1 LLKIFFP
8 TLISLIGNFKKKSMK
23 TKKILYNGLLLQ
35 YNQSIGK
42 LNRLIEKGL
51 NIRKQ
56 DILKRRIK
64 KIYDKLISFI
74 GSFKKTIALG
84 ATIGGMFVN
93 TQLSA
98 QSFLPAV
105 VNPYSISINQDEL
118 GYKSRCSFADLDGDG
133 DLDLMVGDSY
143 FDFRY
148 FKNNGTATSPNFEA
162 PILNPFSLVG
172 VYDFT
177 DLTYLNFS
185 FADIDGDGDFDI
197 MAGNSYGKFYYYE
210 NTGGINSPNF
220 SLPSENVFSL
230 NSPYNYSSA
239 TFADLDADGDLD
251 MISGSGYSGFQYF
264 KNDGIS
270 TNPIFASSVNN
281 PFGLMLPNVPYNSCP
296 SLGDLDGDGDFDMI
310 SAFDY
315 GTYFAYYENI
325 GTSLIPQFA
334 ESLINPF
341 SIEEPADYLAG
352 ASSTLVDLDGD
363 GDLDLVSGSIYG
375 NIYYFENANCNPIS
389 TTVIAENGILT
400 VDETLSATYQW
411 LDCENGNSTVLGET
425 DQVFNVSVAGSYA
438 VEIDLGSGC
447 KDTSQCYIVTACELL
462 DEPVNTNVTVDGATF
477 TAEQADAAYQW
488 RDCSDNTDIEGETEQ
503 SFTPTESGSYQVSI
517 DVEGCLGF
525 SECIDIS
532 ICEGGSFSTTINST
546 LDSLTAEQTDALYQW
561 IDCSTLL
568 AITGDTNQTFVPTIT
583 GDYAVEITLGTCV
596 DTSVCVPF
604 YVCDGSTV
612 DAEIVQEGDLLSI
625 VVPDLIE
632 YSAFQWLDCDSL
644 NLPIANQI
652 LFEYSPMESGSFAV
666 IVNFNGCTATTECYD
681 FTFVGIEEN
690 LLSNKIQVY
699 PNPMQDKL
707 NLILDKP
714 LNNAIIEVKSITGQ
728 VVFEQK
734 NTNGSNFLIDITN
747 QVGGLYFLQI
757 SESGYTTRTKFIK
770 E

>member
-1 LLKIFFP
+1 
-8 TLISLIGNFKKKSMK
+8 MK

-84 ATIGGMFVN
+84 ATIGGMFVS
-93 TQLSA
+93 TQLNA
-98 QSFLPAV
+98 QSFLPTV
-105 VNPYSISINQDEL
+105 EDPFSINAEDD
-118 GYKSRCSFADLDGDG
+118 SRYTTCSFADLDNDG
-133 DLDLMVGDSY
+133 DLDMMVGDKY
-143 FDFRY
+143 FNFIFY
-148 FKNNGTATSPNFEA
+148 KNDGSATD
-162 PILNPFSLVG
+162 PIFATPIINPYSLVG
-172 VYDFT
+172 TYDSNP
-177 DLTYLNFS
+177 LYRLNFS

-197 MAGNSYGKFYYYE
+197 MAGSSIGKFYYYE
-210 NTGGINSPNF
+210 NIGGSTNPNF
-220 SLPSENVFSL
+220 TAPLENSFSL
-230 NSPYNYSSA
+230 NSLYGYSSA
-239 TFADLDADGDLD
+239 SFSDLDGDGDLD
-251 MISGSGYSGFQYF
+251 MMSGTGNSGFMYY
-264 KNDGIS
+264 KNSG
-270 TNPIFASSVNN
+270 TNTSPTFDEGVNN
-281 PFGLMLPNVPYNSCP
+281 AYSLITPSTYFNNSCP
-296 SLGDLDGDGDFDMI
+296 SFGDLDGDGDFDLI
-310 SAFDY
+310 SAFNY
-315 GTYFAYYENI
+315 PNYFVYYKNNGSNTAPEFAGLQENPYSI
-325 GTSLIPQFA
+325 GEGVEYIGSP
-334 ESLINPF
+334 
-341 SIEEPADYLAG
+341 
-352 ASSTLVDLDGD
+352 SSTFVDLDGD
-363 GDLDLVSGSIYG
+363 GDLDIMSGSYYG
-375 NIYYFENANCNPIS
+375 NIFYSENANCNPIS

-546 LDSLTAEQTDALYQW
+546 PDSLTAEQTDALYQW

>member
-64 KIYDKLISFI
+64 KIYFKLISFI

-84 ATIGGMFVN
+84 ATIGGMFVS
-93 TQLSA
+93 TQLNA
-98 QSFLPAV
+98 QSFLPTV
-105 VNPYSISINQDEL
+105 EDPFSINAEDD
-118 GYKSRCSFADLDGDG
+118 SRYTTCSFADLDNDG
-133 DLDLMVGDSY
+133 DLDMMVGDKY
-143 FDFRY
+143 FNFIFY
-148 FKNNGTATSPNFEA
+148 KNDGSATD
-162 PILNPFSLVG
+162 PIFATPIINPYSLVG
-172 VYDFT
+172 TYDSNP
-177 DLTYLNFS
+177 LYRLNFS

-197 MAGNSYGKFYYYE
+197 MAGSSIGKFYYYE
-210 NTGGINSPNF
+210 NIGGSTNPNF
-220 SLPSENVFSL
+220 TAPLENSFSL
-230 NSPYNYSSA
+230 NSLYGYSSA
-239 TFADLDADGDLD
+239 SFSDLDGDGDLD
-251 MISGSGYSGFQYF
+251 MMSGTGNSGFMYY
-264 KNDGIS
+264 KNSG
-270 TNPIFASSVNN
+270 TNTSPTFDEGVNN
-281 PFGLMLPNVPYNSCP
+281 AYSLITPSTYFNNSCP
-296 SLGDLDGDGDFDMI
+296 SFGDLDGDGDFDLI
-310 SAFDY
+310 SAFNY
-315 GTYFAYYENI
+315 PNYFVYYKNNGSNTAPEFAGLQENPYSI
-325 GTSLIPQFA
+325 GEGVEYIGSP
-334 ESLINPF
+334 
-341 SIEEPADYLAG
+341 
-352 ASSTLVDLDGD
+352 SSTFVDLDGD
-363 GDLDLVSGSIYG
+363 GDLDIMSGSYYG
-375 NIYYFENANCNPIS
+375 NIFYSENANCNPIS